1 MGGASLEARKLL
13 AANLT
18 RVLSLYSFLTDAYI
32 IEFFTDNLWG
42 SLPPSWQAAL
52 ADLSSPQL
60 AALLLEH
67 SGSAEA
73 SYSSVWPLSLL
84 AFKATAHSLAFPRR
98 PSGHAQPSGG
108 RRPEEFQENPCQSC
122 KLHPVF
128 RKHVKPKKQ
137 HEIQKLGQVVKQLSD
152 ITGCRCIVDVGSGQ
166 GHLSRYLAFGLHLS
180 VTAIEGD
187 PRLVR
192 EATRFDRE
200 LIETLKK
207 KQAEQPQT
215 SDSFLLQGPNH
226 VTGWVN
232 PLAPWQEFLSL
243 LHCCGEE
250 GVGPTLGSGAHE
262 SSGAAVALH
271 SHSKIPDGG
280 EEKGCQ
286 PAISPEGDRAAAGGE
301 IPASPGHRLLA
312 GGSRDSPAPPR
323 APAGGQQLLLTGLH
337 ACGDLS
343 VALLRQ
349 FVRCPRVVGIT
360 SVACCYMKLT
370 TKEAPRPPG
379 LGPCLPLPM
388 PGPPEY
394 GYPLSA
400 WVAGLPGH
408 QLSYKARE
416 GACHA
421 LEDYVLRLRLDS
433 PTLRGHGFRAVLET
447 VIRAAEPAKKRLGV
461 QTIAKAHTLSFE
473 EYARLGLA
481 RLGMSPDVPLDTAP
495 LEAMLAQQQRVVA
508 FFSLALL
515 LAPLVETLI
524 LVDRMIYL
532 QEQGIWCW

>member
-1 MGGASLEARKLL
+1 AAPAAMGGASLEARKLL

-207 KQAEQPQT
+207 KQAEQPQ
-215 SDSFLLQGPNH
+215 
-226 VTGWVN
+226 V
-232 PLAPWQEFLSL
+232 
-243 LHCCGEE
+243 
-250 GVGPTLGSGAHE
+250 
-262 SSGAAVALH
+262 
-271 SHSKIPDGG
+271 
-280 EEKGCQ
+280 
-286 PAISPEGDRAAAGGE
+286 
-301 IPASPGHRLLA
+301 
-312 GGSRDSPAPPR
+312 DSPAPPR

-370 TKEAPRPPG
+370 TK
-379 LGPCLPLPM
+379 
-388 PGPPEY
+388 EY

-532 QEQGIWCW
+532 QEQGREFPEAPCLNDPHELHDFFLERLQGGDVGLREGFLHRRVLRAVWVGMERETNGKESREDFNKSENITCF